1 MIFLTI
7 LVVKEILYGFR
18 LLLEEKP
25 GKEMPESSRLEF
37 LEEFLANNFVLS
49 DEEDNASG
57 LLNRGDSRFT
67 FVENTISNLHKVPKA
82 KFQGSDGLVF
92 VLLAC

>member
-57 LLNRGDSRFT
+57 LLNRGDIADLPSLRT
-67 FVENTISNLHKVPKA
+67 LLAICI
-82 KFQGSDGLVF
+82 KFQRPSSREVMGSYLF
-92 VLLAC
+92 Y